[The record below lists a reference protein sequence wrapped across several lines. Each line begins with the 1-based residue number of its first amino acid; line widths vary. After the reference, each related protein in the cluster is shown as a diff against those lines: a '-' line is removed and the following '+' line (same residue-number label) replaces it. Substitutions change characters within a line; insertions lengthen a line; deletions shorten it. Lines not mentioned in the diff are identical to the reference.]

1 VEAISFM
8 AWKVLHFR
16 TSATGIRSLTIALQ
30 DEAYELGYQWAKVY
44 EAGSKSRKLISDF
57 MDNALLVNIVHNDF
71 HDQYK
76 IFEPFFKLEEE
87 LSAKPAAAFNGHAV
101 IDNGIAN

>member
-1 VEAISFM
+1 
-8 AWKVLHFR
+8 
-16 TSATGIRSLTIALQ
+16 LTIALQ

-44 EAGSKSRKLISDF
+44 EAGSSSRKLISGV

-71 HDQYK
+71 HDQNK

-87 LSAKPAAAFNGHAV
+87 LGAKASKAANGHAV
-101 IDNGIAN
+101 NGNGLAN